1 MTDTNRNSNDA
12 ATPHAERQ
20 QARPMHVTPVHIRT
34 NSASPRPHRRHET
47 GSPISYDEPTGRRHE
62 APSHRDPT
70 RQDGAD
76 HEGSAVASATRRAR
90 QALRE
95 GARAALPVEDKIS
108 TLAGDAKGVLSAA
121 RRPSFMD
128 DAEDAQGSSAADAA
142 GAANAASSSRAA
154 VASRVK
160 GAAKRL
166 SGLRRVERDRG
177 PSPRATRVMLGLAG
191 CLVLVGA
198 LGWCYATMWRQI
210 GVTVNDQAEQVKVGT
225 TLEELLKS
233 KDYYG
238 VAPGRLLSVGGNV
251 LDEQGG
257 TRCTVTVGGDAV
269 DASKLAETP
278 VKEGSTVTVEAGA
291 DVTEDYTAEEV
302 PIAPGIQMGR
312 GGAIQYVS
320 QWGRAGKKTVWH
332 GSKSGET
339 VDHEVTAEP
348 QDMIV
353 ESVNVHPQGDK
364 KYIALTF
371 DDGPSPYTQA
381 ILDIL
386 KEKGAKATFYNLGQ
400 ASAASPDLSRAVV
413 DGGHELASHT
423 NRHQNLPTLDR
434 DALREEITSAFD
446 TLEQSSGKRLQ
457 MIRAPYGAFTATE
470 WARSGDLISC
480 NVLWNIDTLDWK
492 RPGAQAITSQV
503 LSHAFNGAIALM
515 HDGGGNRSQDVE
527 ALPGIIDGLK
537 AAGYELVTVSELMQ
551 TDPSIPKDVASG
563 TVKVPKDAALPE
575 M

>member
-1 MTDTNRNSNDA
+1 MTDTDRNTKQAA
-12 ATPHAERQ
+12 ATPHTEHQ
-20 QARPMHVTPVHIRT
+20 QARPPHVAPVHIRT
-34 NSASPRPHRRHET
+34 HAASPRPHRRHEA
-47 GSPISYDEPTGRRHE
+47 GSPISFDEPAGH
-62 APSHRDPT
+62 H
-70 RQDGAD
+70 
-76 HEGSAVASATRRAR
+76 HEGRSRGDASQRGESGAASAARRAR
-90 QALRE
+90 KALSK
-95 GARAALPVEDKIS
+95 GARAAAPVKEKIS
-108 TLAGDAKGVLSAA
+108 TMAGGAKGVLSAA

-128 DAEDAQGSSAADAA
+128 DAAGGADGAAA
-142 GAANAASSSRAA
+142 GASGASPSARSAAMG
-154 VASRVK
+154 RVK

-233 KDYYG
+233 KDYCG

-257 TRCTVTVGGDAV
+257 TRCTVTMGGDTV
-269 DASKLAETP
+269 DADKLAGTP
-278 VKEGSTVTVEAGA
+278 VKENSTVTVEAGA
-291 DVTEDYTAEEV
+291 DVTEDYTTEEV

-332 GSKSGET
+332 GSTSGET

-348 QDMIV
+348 QDMVV
-353 ESVNVHPQGDK
+353 ESVNVRPQGDK

-400 ASAASPDLSRAVV
+400 ASAASPDLTRAVV

-527 ALPGIIDGLK
+527 ALPAIIDGLK

-575 M
+575 L

>member
-1 MTDTNRNSNDA
+1 MTDTDRNTKQAA
-12 ATPHAERQ
+12 ATPRTEHQ
-20 QARPMHVTPVHIRT
+20 QACPPHVAPVHIRT
-34 NSASPRPHRRHET
+34 HAASPRPHRRHEA
-47 GSPISYDEPTGRRHE
+47 GSPISFDEPAGH
-62 APSHRDPT
+62 H
-70 RQDGAD
+70 
-76 HEGSAVASATRRAR
+76 HEGASRGDASQRGESGAASAARRAR
-90 QALRE
+90 KALSK
-95 GARAALPVEDKIS
+95 GVRAAAPVKEKIS
-108 TLAGDAKGVLSAA
+108 TMAGGAKGVLSAA

-128 DAEDAQGSSAADAA
+128 DAAGGADRAAA
-142 GAANAASSSRAA
+142 GASDASPSARSAAMG
-154 VASRVK
+154 RVK

-257 TRCTVTVGGDAV
+257 TRCTVTMGGDAV

-503 LSHAFNGAIALM
+503 LGHAFNGAIALM

-527 ALPGIIDGLK
+527 ALPAIIDGLK